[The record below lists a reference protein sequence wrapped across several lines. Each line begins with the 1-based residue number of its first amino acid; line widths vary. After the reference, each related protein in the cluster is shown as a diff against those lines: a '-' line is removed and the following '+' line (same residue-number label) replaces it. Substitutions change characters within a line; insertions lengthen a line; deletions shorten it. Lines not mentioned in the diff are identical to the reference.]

1 LHKNLTHKL
10 RKLIIQHFKV
20 ILDAS
25 QTNFTLR
32 NLKSS
37 TEYIIGIRAK
47 TQAGDGQ
54 LKLTQIKSGVPP
66 ELPEPPKAIVL
77 RTIGHTWIELE
88 FIPGYNGKTSI
99 NKWIVEALVLNNVES
114 KSDYSNANLYTWRKV
129 YEKANAPNATKLTV
143 ENLLPFTNY
152 TLRMYARNVKGIS
165 KPSLPTDKFQTLA
178 DVPSQTP
185 AYLSARLGTLYKNTT
200 KNNNINVWLKWTPI
214 PSSKWNG
221 VPLGYV
227 LFINE
232 CSSANQS
239 ARIEIKFNKMEN
251 TKYLVKNLDSFK
263 CYMIRIGAWN
273 NVGVGPLTSNDSL
286 VVLNRTSQ
294 SKPSRG
300 PFNVNL
306 YSINSSS
313 IRVIWSRLDEQ
324 HANGILIGY
333 KLKYQPDLA
342 SSSLPSNNLSLLLG
356 KVERGYNYFNQYE
369 SAEYE
374 GDNDLSYLISY
385 KPKDFYVSLS
395 KKNYNQLQYEL
406 VLNNLLSSTNY
417 KIEIAACTKAGC
429 GQFSLPVSLRTS
441 EFLASRPV
449 DLRFTYV
456 NLTSVQLEWKPPR
469 YPNGVI
475 KSYRIR

>member
-1 LHKNLTHKL
+1 M
-10 RKLIIQHFKV
+10 
-20 ILDAS
+20 
-25 QTNFTLR
+25 
-32 NLKSS
+32 
-37 TEYIIGIRAK
+37 
-47 TQAGDGQ
+47 
-54 LKLTQIKSGVPP
+54 
-66 ELPEPPKAIVL
+66 
-77 RTIGHTWIELE
+77 
-88 FIPGYNGKTSI
+88 
-99 NKWIVEALVLNNVES
+99 
-114 KSDYSNANLYTWRKV
+114 
-129 YEKANAPNATKLTV
+129 YEKANAPNATKLIV

-165 KPSLPTDKFQTLA
+165 KASLPTEKFQTLA

-185 AYLSARLGTLYKNTT
+185 AYLSARLSTLYKNTT
-200 KNNNINVWLKWTPI
+200 KNNNINVLLKWTPI

-232 CSSANQS
+232 CSSNLTS
-239 ARIEIKFNKMEN
+239 SRIEIKFNKMEN

-263 CYMIRIGAWN
+263 CYMIRIAAWN

-286 VVLNRTSQ
+286 VILNRTSQ

-324 HANGILIGY
+324 YANGILIGY
-333 KLKYQPDLA
+333 KIKYQPDLV
-342 SSSLPSNNLSLLLG
+342 SSSLPSNNLSLLLN

-374 GDNDLSYLISY
+374 SDNDLSYLINY
-385 KPKDFYVSLS
+385 KPKDFYVSLN

-429 GQFSLPVSLRTS
+429 GQFSLPVSLKTS